1 MIKLNISEVEYVI
14 YEKQDLSVNRESVVQ
29 RWLELA
35 EATGYRMAKEKIE
48 EGFSYT
54 DIVSHAYKDGKLLGS
69 IWATNQPELGAH
81 YYCERF
87 LFHDTRNFRTLF
99 TLALTLFQFLT
110 LREGRDVEISFI
122 SRKHTIVRL
131 MGLCGEIMGVSH
143 LEQDRFNYQG
153 YIDKV
158 AKAKCTTPP
167 QLVEGVLKD
176 IYPER
181 LFEKGDYPES
191 AYYTVRDGSFIIMK
205 VYQNFQGKVKSGVNS
220 FERMALDR
228 VRELNPLVKAHFAKK
243 VFDLFSFSRE
253 IEYLKASD
261 YSIFNIL
268 AWKDYRQVEYH
279 PLSQGV
285 LISVVEQSGER
296 YFWAPLGVESLTG
309 LMGEIRQKGKE
320 LQIEK
325 MLKVPEH
332 LLAAP
337 DDYPVDRDNC
347 DYIYLPQE
355 LLELPR
361 HCARKRKELL
371 QWQTQEPV
379 TKMMTVKDFR
389 ELDRFYRENYDIDG
403 TLKWEYRAFKRF
415 FNLLAERDD
424 VVVIIEGAYIENR
437 LVGFIVAEE
446 RDEDVIIHFLKIQRG
461 IKGVSFGIIYDF
473 ASSINLSKYINCMQ
487 DLGIEGLK
495 YFKSSLRPHRFIK
508 KYTVELN
515 R

>member
-14 YEKQDLSVNRESVVQ
+14 YEKQDLSANRETIVRS
-29 RWLELA
+29 WLELA
-35 EATGYRMAKEKIE
+35 EATGYTMAREKIE
-48 EGFSYT
+48 EGFIYT

-87 LFHDTRNFRTLF
+87 LFRDTRNFRTLF
-99 TLALTLFQFLT
+99 TLALSLFQFLT
-110 LREGRDVEISFI
+110 LREGRDIEISFI

-131 MGLCGEIMGVSH
+131 MELCGEIMGVSH
-143 LEQDRFNYQG
+143 LEQDRYNYQR

-158 AKAKCTTPP
+158 AKAKSTSPP
-167 QLVEGVLKD
+167 QLVGGVLKD

-181 LFEKGDYPES
+181 LYEKGDYPES
-191 AYYTVRDGSFIIMK
+191 AHYTVRDGSFIIMK
-205 VYQNFQGKVKSGVNS
+205 VYQNFQGMVKSGANN
-220 FERMALDR
+220 FEQMALDR
-228 VRELNPLVKAHFAKK
+228 IRGLNPEVRSQLDKT
-243 VFDLFSFSRE
+243 VFDLFNFSRE
-253 IEYLKASD
+253 IEFLKASD
-261 YSIFNIL
+261 YSAFNIL
-268 AWKDYRQVEYH
+268 AWKDYREVEYH

-285 LISVVEQSGER
+285 LISVVEHNGER
-296 YFWAPLGVESLTG
+296 YFWAPLGVESIDG
-309 LMGEIRQKGKE
+309 VMGEIRQKGEE

-337 DDYPVDRDNC
+337 DEHPVDRDNC

-389 ELDRFYRENYDIDG
+389 QLDRFYRENYDING

-415 FNLLAERDD
+415 FDLLAEKDD

-437 LVGFIVAEE
+437 LVGFIIAEE
-446 RDEDVIIHFLKIQRG
+446 RGEDVIIHFLKIQRG

-473 ASSINLSKYINCMQ
+473 ASSINSSKYINCMQ

-495 YFKSSLRPHRFIK
+495 YFKSSLRPNRFIK
-508 KYTVELN
+508 KYTLELN